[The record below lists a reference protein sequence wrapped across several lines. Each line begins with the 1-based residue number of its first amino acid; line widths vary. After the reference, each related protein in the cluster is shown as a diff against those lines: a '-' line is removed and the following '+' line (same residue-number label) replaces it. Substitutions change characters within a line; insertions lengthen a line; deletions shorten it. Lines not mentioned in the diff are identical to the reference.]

1 LALCA
6 LRVVVCRLALGRIG
20 RPSGLVEAAQE
31 SVSVS
36 EKELVELRVRG
47 LRAEHDSNGANTV
60 GLVALNDTDPELTIE
75 I

>member
-1 LALCA
+1 MALCA
-6 LRVVVCRLALGRIG
+6 LRVVVRRPALGRIG
-20 RPSGLVEAAQE
+20 SPSGLVEAAQE

-36 EKELVELRVRG
+36 EKELVELCVWG

-60 GLVALNDTDPELTIE
+60 GLVALNDADPELTIE

>member
-6 LRVVVCRLALGRIG
+6 LRVVVRRPALGYIG

-36 EKELVELRVRG
+36 EKELVELRV
-47 LRAEHDSNGANTV
+47 
-60 GLVALNDTDPELTIE
+60 
-75 I
+75 